1 MQLFKF
7 PIFAFFV
14 TKKCEPKLVSPRS
27 NRRNNQHQSPQREI
41 RIERTRTELRG
52 TRRTLLHEKKGRKE
66 DEVGHD
72 RFIFAKKSPSA
83 FVFATRFRRVL
94 QRAVV
99 GELDGRSGGSG
110 SIVVVETR
118 ERVASE
124 TKFTVFE
131 ER

>member
-1 MQLFKF
+1 M
-7 PIFAFFV
+7 A
-14 TKKCEPKLVSPRS
+14 
-27 NRRNNQHQSPQREI
+27 NNTNLHRK
-41 RIERTRTELRG
+41 RIERDTRERTRTELRG
-52 TRRTLLHEKKGRKE
+52 TRRTPLHEKKGRKE

-72 RFIFAKKSPSA
+72 HFIFAKKSPSA